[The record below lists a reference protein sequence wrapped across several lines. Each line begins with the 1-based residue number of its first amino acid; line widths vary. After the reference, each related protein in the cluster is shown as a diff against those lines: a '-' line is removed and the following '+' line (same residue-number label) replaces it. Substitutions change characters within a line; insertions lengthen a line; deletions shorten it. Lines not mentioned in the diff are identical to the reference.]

1 MTGSLRLRKIL
12 GIILKVGN
20 RLNKAGED
28 TESTY
33 SSPEANGFSVESLS
47 KLNQVK
53 ACDKQTTVL
62 SYIGS
67 LIQRSNPSLL
77 DVKDDLPHIFKAHS
91 ISSDHDKAL
100 KNLEKQLSNARS
112 TLSTEDQDCGS
123 SISDELP
130 SSIHVT
136 NFIEEATISL
146 TATYKAN
153 EEAKRKFT
161 HVLEYFSTEKDLSPI
176 FLFGVVASFCKEI
189 EAVHAEL
196 SSSKGKKVCY

>member
-1 MTGSLRLRKIL
+1 MTRSLRLRKIL

-28 TESTY
+28 TVSTY

-53 ACDKQTTVL
+53 AYDKQTTVL

-77 DVKDDLPHIFKAHS
+77 EVNDDLPHIYKAHS

-100 KNLEKQLSNARS
+100 KDLEKQLSDARS
-112 TLSTEDQDCGS
+112 TLSTEDQDCGG
-123 SISDELP
+123 SDEFP
-130 SSIHVT
+130 SSVHVT
-136 NFIEEATISL
+136 AFIEEATQSL
-146 TATYKAN
+146 TATQKAN

-161 HVLEYFSTEKDLSPI
+161 HVLEYFSMEKDLSPI
-176 FLFGVVASFCKEI
+176 FLFGVVASFCKEV
-189 EAVHAEL
+189 EAVNAEL
-196 SSSKGKKVCY
+196 STSNGKKVCY